1 MTVFNDPIVKLLG
14 AWAGELNI
22 YSLILRT
29 LLSVALGAVIGSERA
44 SKRHAAGLRTF
55 ILISFSSAV
64 CMLLD
69 LMLAADHG
77 TKVFLLSGV
86 CLLSVAII
94 SINSILYSSRN
105 QIRGLTTAAGL
116 WASSLS
122 GLLAGAGY
130 YTVTLIAFIALM
142 CGLSFFPK
150 LEIYLKNR
158 SNHFEIHVE
167 LTNPVHLQDLVT
179 TMRRLGLVID
189 DIELNHAYAGS
200 GLSVY
205 TIALSISSPELKKY
219 KTHSEIIDALGTLEY
234 IYHIDEMR

>member
-29 LLSVALGAVIGSERA
+29 LLSIALGAVIGSERA

-130 YTVTLIAFIALM
+130 YTVMLIAFFALM

-179 TMRRLGLVID
+179 TMRKLGLVID

-205 TIALSISSPELKKY
+205 TIALSISSAELKKY
-219 KTHSEIIDALGTLEY
+219 KTHSEIIEALGTLDY

>member
-1 MTVFNDPIVKLLG
+1 MRIMRPQV
-14 AWAGELNI
+14 
-22 YSLILRT
+22 
-29 LLSVALGAVIGSERA
+29 GAV
-44 SKRHAAGLRTF
+44 
-55 ILISFSSAV
+55 
-64 CMLLD
+64 
-69 LMLAADHG
+69 
-77 TKVFLLSGV
+77 
-86 CLLSVAII
+86 
-94 SINSILYSSRN
+94 
-105 QIRGLTTAAGL
+105 
-116 WASSLS
+116 
-122 GLLAGAGY
+122 
-130 YTVTLIAFIALM
+130 
-142 CGLSFFPK
+142 
-150 LEIYLKNR
+150 KNR